1 MKLLINT
8 NFDQDEEESLFD
20 INKII
25 SIIKFKT
32 TPYYQEY
39 KMPHEFF
46 SLNDSPVVVPLIYSE

>member
-8 NFDQDEEESLFD
+8 NHGDDEEESLVD

-32 TPYYQEY
+32 SPIIYELAN
-39 KMPHEFF
+39 EFTN
-46 SLNDSPVVVPLIYSE
+46 LIDSPVVVPVIYSE

>member
-8 NFDQDEEESLFD
+8 NYDDDEEEEESLVD

-32 TPYYQEY
+32 SPIIYELAN
-39 KMPHEFF
+39 EFTN
-46 SLNDSPVVVPLIYSE
+46 LIDSPVVVPVIYSE